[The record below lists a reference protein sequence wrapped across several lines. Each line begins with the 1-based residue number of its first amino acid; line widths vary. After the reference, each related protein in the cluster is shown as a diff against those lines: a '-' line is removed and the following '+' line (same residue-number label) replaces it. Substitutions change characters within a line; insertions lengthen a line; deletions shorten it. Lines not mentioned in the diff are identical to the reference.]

1 MNPVKREENTSLS
14 TTEYDQST
22 RPEVSQDTGMEQ
34 SCAGTHDDHSP
45 SDNRGCS
52 STIALKCEVKKEEED
67 NPHIP
72 QVKTGSRRKPNVIT
86 NTQAQGPEDQAISP
100 NKVLYITLGVHQRK
114 NKTMKYRLTHSER
127 ASLSVALDTLKAVR
141 EERERKQGREMLV
154 KGIEGIEGYINL
166 GMPLSCF
173 PENCHLEI
181 TFAQSKSKQ
190 KEGNQIFGRH
200 DKASVDCVKFF
211 IHAIGKKRKRIVKCG
226 ELHKDGCKLCVYAFK
241 GETVK
246 DAVCKDSRFLPFLE
260 TADWKLI
267 ENLESIVESTQRV
280 DDLEGK
286 FFEVEVEKRG
296 VSKVAATQNC
306 VSATTQNFD
315 SADSQNSELEERNTY
330 WLKEEIVT
338 QYPSLKRETEKIR
351 ASFKRKLKTR
361 KGKTI
366 YHAHKTNFGKQTK
379 NSIPVKIL
387 KLLSR
392 HSDSV
397 GHIEWDNNGN
407 KGCAT
412 CFVFAELYIFTC
424 RHVIS
429 DIVGDGIEPSNWA
442 DIISQC
448 VRVTFGYEDRQEK
461 NEYFSVEPWF
471 EISDV
476 PLDYAVLKLKEDGQQ
491 VPVGLYNGIGPAPLS
506 GLIYIIGYPGW
517 EVKSTDGCVVIPQ
530 GQRVQKYREH
540 LQAGGYDD
548 NMQYIHMYTQ
558 RSFQEIVP
566 SPDVVT
572 YDTSFY
578 FGSSGSPV
586 FDSKG
591 SLVAMHT
598 AGFRNL
604 YESEFSSI
612 IEFGSIMES
621 ILHNI
626 KQNYGTWYEKLCIT
640 QQDVEM
646 GCAEEGEQ

>member
-1 MNPVKREENTSLS
+1 MK
-14 TTEYDQST
+14 
-22 RPEVSQDTGMEQ
+22 M
-34 SCAGTHDDHSP
+34 
-45 SDNRGCS
+45 
-52 STIALKCEVKKEEED
+52 
-67 NPHIP
+67 
-72 QVKTGSRRKPNVIT
+72 GSRKGPNDIT
-86 NTQAQGPEDQAISP
+86 NTQAQGPKDQAISRD
-100 NKVLYITLGVHQRK
+100 KVLYITLGVHHRK
-114 NKTMKYRLTHSER
+114 NKKRKHRLTHNER
-127 ASLSVALDTLKAVR
+127 ASLSVALDTLQAVK
-141 EERERKQGREMLV
+141 EERERQQGKEMLV
-154 KGIEGIEGYINL
+154 WGIEGIEGYINL

-181 TFAQSKSKQ
+181 TFAKSKSDQ

-200 DKASVDCVKFF
+200 DKTSGDCVKFF
-211 IHAIGKKRKRIVKCG
+211 IHAIGKKRKKIVKCG
-226 ELHKDGCKLCVYAFK
+226 ELHKEGCKLCVYAFK

-267 ENLESIVESTQRV
+267 ENLDSIVESAQRV

-286 FFEVEVEKRG
+286 LFQVEVEKQG
-296 VSKVAATQNC
+296 GSKVAATQNFDLATTQNFDSAAAQNFD
-306 VSATTQNFD
+306 SATTQNFD
-315 SADSQNSELEERNTY
+315 SADFQNLDLEERNTSR
-330 WLKEEIVT
+330 LKEIVA

-351 ASFKRKLKTR
+351 ESFKRELKTR
-361 KGKTI
+361 TGKAI
-366 YHAHKTNFGKQTK
+366 FQAHKTNFGKQAK
-379 NSIPVKIL
+379 NSIPVKIV

-392 HSDSV
+392 YSDSV

-407 KGCAT
+407 TGCAT
-412 CFVFAELYIFTC
+412 CFVFTGLFIFTC
-424 RHVIS
+424 RHVITN
-429 DIVGDGIEPSNWA
+429 IVGKGIEPSKWA
-442 DIISQC
+442 DIIGQC

-461 NEYFSVEPWF
+461 NNYFSIEPWF
-471 EISDV
+471 EVSDV
-476 PLDYAVLKLKEDGQQ
+476 LLDYAVLKLKEDGQQ

-506 GLIYIIGYPGW
+506 GLIYIIGYPGN

-530 GQRVQKYREH
+530 GLREQKYREH
-540 LQAGGYDD
+540 LQARGYDD

-566 SPDVVT
+566 RPDVIT

-604 YESEFSSI
+604 YTSEYSSI
-612 IEFGSIMES
+612 IEFGSIMKF

-626 KQNYGTWYEKLCIT
+626 KQNYGTWYEELCIT
-640 QQDVEM
+640 QEDVEM
-646 GCAEEGEQ
+646 VCGEEEEK

>member
-1 MNPVKREENTSLS
+1 MSSKKRRSQKVSFNARNNMKIEDYFPQVNKEQENNPS
-14 TTEYDQST
+14 
-22 RPEVSQDTGMEQ
+22 
-34 SCAGTHDDHSP
+34 
-45 SDNRGCS
+45 
-52 STIALKCEVKKEEED
+52 
-67 NPHIP
+67 IP
-72 QVKTGSRRKPNVIT
+72 QMKTGSRKGPNDIT
-86 NTQAQGPEDQAISP
+86 NTQAQGPKDQAISRD
-100 NKVLYITLGVHQRK
+100 KVLYITLGVHHRK
-114 NKTMKYRLTHSER
+114 NKKRKHRLTHNER
-127 ASLSVALDTLKAVR
+127 ASLSVALDTLQAVK
-141 EERERKQGREMLV
+141 EEREQQQGKEMLV
-154 KGIEGIEGYINL
+154 WGIEGIEGYINL

-173 PENCHLEI
+173 PEKCHLEI

-211 IHAIGKKRKRIVKCG
+211 IHAIGKKKRKRIVKCG
-226 ELHKDGCKLCVYAFK
+226 ELHKEGCKLCVYAFK

-246 DAVCKDSRFLPFLE
+246 DAVCKDSRFLSFLE

-267 ENLESIVESTQRV
+267 ENLDSIVESTQRV

-286 FFEVEVEKRG
+286 FFEIEVEKKG
-296 VSKVAATQNC
+296 GSKVAA
-306 VSATTQNFD
+306 TQNFD
-315 SADSQNSELEERNTY
+315 SADSRNLELEERNTCV
-330 WLKEEIVT
+330 LKEEIVA

-351 ASFKRKLKTR
+351 KSFKRKFKKRT
-361 KGKTI
+361 GKAI
-366 YHAHKTNFGKQTK
+366 FQAHKTNFGKKAK

-392 HSDSV
+392 YSDSV

-407 KGCAT
+407 TGCAT
-412 CFVFAELYIFTC
+412 CFVFTELYIFTC

-429 DIVGDGIEPSNWA
+429 DIVGNGIEPSKWA
-442 DIISQC
+442 DIIGQC
-448 VRVTFGYEDRQEK
+448 VRVTFGHEDRQEK
-461 NEYFSVEPWF
+461 NEYFSIEPWF

-530 GQRVQKYREH
+530 GQRVQKFQEH
-540 LQAGGYDD
+540 LQAGGNDD
-548 NMQYIHMYTQ
+548 NIQYIHMYTQ
-558 RSFQEIVP
+558 RSFQDFVP

-604 YESEFSSI
+604 YTSEYSSI

-626 KQNYGTWYEKLCIT
+626 KQNYGTWYEELCIT
-640 QQDVEM
+640 QEDVEM
-646 GCAEEGEQ
+646 VCGEEGEQ

>member
-296 VSKVAATQNC
+296 VSK
-306 VSATTQNFD
+306 NFD

-448 VRVTFGYEDRQEK
+448 
-461 NEYFSVEPWF
+461 
-471 EISDV
+471 
-476 PLDYAVLKLKEDGQQ
+476 
-491 VPVGLYNGIGPAPLS
+491 
-506 GLIYIIGYPGW
+506 
-517 EVKSTDGCVVIPQ
+517 